1 MMTAEVEEVAV
12 ALTLLLEGAIA
23 GDIGHCTPLPS
34 PYLSNHS
41 EDSVNS
47 MEEKTEKV
55 SGNGVRRAPP
65 PSLDGGA
72 RQVACQALACL
83 AHIFTWA
90 PLHCDT
96 LSELSCCPSEGW
108 STTQVSPSFTSSPSF
123 SSLPSSRNLLR
134 RYLPAWRFGRL
145 SATTSREARRQE
157 RLRSLAGTRR
167 HWLPLY
173 QSC

>member
-1 MMTAEVEEVAV
+1 M
-12 ALTLLLEGAIA
+12 G
-23 GDIGHCTPLPS
+23 IGHCTPLPS

-65 PSLDGGA
+65 PSLDSGA

-96 LSELSCCPSEGW
+96 HSELSCCPSEGW
-108 STTQVSPSFTSSPSF
+108 STTQVSPSSTSSPSSSIHPLSF
-123 SSLPSSRNLLR
+123 S
-134 RYLPAWRFGRL
+134 A
-145 SATTSREARRQE
+145 
-157 RLRSLAGTRR
+157 
-167 HWLPLY
+167 PL
-173 QSC
+173 